1 MLYARYI
8 KTDVR
13 QLKITM
19 LEVKT
24 NIIMLRQLTMIYGKQ
39 EYYMV
44 GDI

>member
-1 MLYARYI
+1 MPYVRYI
-8 KTDVR
+8 KTDAR

-24 NIIMLRQLTMIYGKQ
+24 NIIRLRQLTMIYGKL